1 MKKLNFFTKEFLDE
15 CERQLEELQRQ
26 IELPE
31 HALTPVNF
39 SDEEKIIAKKFHN
52 RVLYL
57 LFQGGRICSAEY
69 FFHFYFIE

>member
-1 MKKLNFFTKEFLDE
+1 MRKHNFFAKDFLDA
-15 CERQLEELQRQ
+15 CERQREELQRQ

-31 HALTPVNF
+31 HALKPINF

-52 RVLYL
+52 RILYL
-57 LFQGGRICSAEY
+57 LFQGDRICSAEY